1 MALREKSGWSGL
13 NKPNASK
20 LIILLIVITLN
31 FISFLYVLSNA
42 LCVAAPSCFE
52 PSALNDIL
60 APIVTSTY
68 YPFYIQNELADSIVY
83 ERIYTN
89 ETTHIIKRKYPVP
102 VEYGIRGVFILLAL
116 SFYLT
121 VAYLFSCTLHESYK
135 KIKSCFFKE

>member
-1 MALREKSGWSGL
+1 MTFRKKSDWSGL

-52 PSALNDIL
+52 PSTLNDIL
-60 APIVTSTY
+60 APIVTITY

-83 ERIYTN
+83 ERIYIN
-89 ETTHIIKRKYPVP
+89 ETTYTIEKKYSDPA
-102 VEYGIRGVFILLAL
+102 EYGIRGVFILLAL
-116 SFYLT
+116 SVYLA
-121 VAYLFSCTLHESYK
+121 VAYLFSCVLHNVYRK
-135 KIKSCFFKE
+135 VKSRFFK